1 MSVQNIDPEFKVY
14 RPVDQDILTAQA
26 VAGLYARAHWRGKLY
41 RLFAR
46 MTRKAYRLRDLAAAE
61 ADATITRR
69 YYAGMQMVPL
79 AAIHGSESR
88 GADFDARFHPLRPH
102 DRNRWL
108 SVATA
113 WHQGVDL
120 SPVEL
125 IQMGAH
131 YFVRDGHHRIS
142 IAAALGVRDI
152 EAHVTVWQIAAPEP
166 QPVCSPVPSR
176 EPVAA

>member
-14 RPVDQDILTAQA
+14 RPVDEAILTAQA
-26 VAGLYARAHWRGKLY
+26 VAGLYGRAQWRGKLY

-46 MTRKAYRLRDLAAAE
+46 LTRQGYRLRDLAAAE
-61 ADATITRR
+61 AEATITRR
-69 YYAGMQMVPL
+69 YYAGTQTVPL
-79 AAIHGSESR
+79 AAIRGSESR
-88 GADFDARFHPLRPH
+88 GADFDAWFHPLRPH

-113 WHQGVDL
+113 WHQGLDL

-125 IQMGAH
+125 IQMGTH

-152 EAHVTVWQIAAPEP
+152 EANVTVWQMAVPAP
-166 QPVCSPVPSR
+166 QPVCSPVACAEPS
-176 EPVAA
+176 AA